1 MHVVETSVYRGV
13 KTALSRWKVKIK
25 IKKKNIKKNP
35 ACFHTQG

>member
-25 IKKKNIKKNP
+25 IKKKHKKTP